1 MKAINDIRKA
11 SRSICFTYSLALLLP
26 LFPRVPK
33 LPVVSYVVKNASRPV
48 SGEHSPMPKGK
59 RFAVMLAA
67 L

>member
-11 SRSICFTYSLALLLP
+11 SRSICFTYSLTLLLP

-48 SGEHSPMPKGK
+48 FGELSPVPDGK
-59 RFAVMLAA
+59 RLALLLAA